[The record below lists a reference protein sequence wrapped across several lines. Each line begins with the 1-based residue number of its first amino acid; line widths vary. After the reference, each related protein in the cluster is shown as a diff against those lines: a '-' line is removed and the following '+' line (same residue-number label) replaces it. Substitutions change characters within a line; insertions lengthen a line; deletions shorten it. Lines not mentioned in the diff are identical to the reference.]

1 MLVQCT
7 CIYIGILEA
16 SNEAVQIKC
25 SLLNVLITASFFTF
39 IRDFFQK
46 SIDCLP
52 FDTIKGAGWSQPF
65 FID

>member
-25 SLLNVLITASFFTF
+25 SLLNSDNCLSFTF

-52 FDTIKGAGWSQPF
+52 FYTIKGAGWSQPF

>member
-1 MLVQCT
+1 MLVHVFT
-7 CIYIGILEA
+7 LVFLEA

-25 SLLNVLITASFFTF
+25 SLLHVLITAM
-39 IRDFFQK
+39 RDFFQK

>member
-1 MLVQCT
+1 MLVHVFT
-7 CIYIGILEA
+7 LVFLEA

-25 SLLNVLITASFFTF
+25 SLLQFFDNCLIFTF
-39 IRDFFQK
+39 MRDFFQK

-65 FID
+65 LID